1 MNMSKKFLA
10 GALIFSACSALST
23 VAQAEVMTPTY

>member
-1 MNMSKKFLA
+1 MKMSKKFLA

-23 VAQAEVMTPTY
+23 VAQ

>member
-1 MNMSKKFLA
+1 MDMGINMKMSKKFLA

-23 VAQAEVMTPTY
+23 VAQG

>member
-1 MNMSKKFLA
+1 MDMGINMNMSKKFLA

-23 VAQAEVMTPTY
+23 

>member
-1 MNMSKKFLA
+1 MKMSKKFLA

-23 VAQAEVMTPTY
+23 VAQGFVE